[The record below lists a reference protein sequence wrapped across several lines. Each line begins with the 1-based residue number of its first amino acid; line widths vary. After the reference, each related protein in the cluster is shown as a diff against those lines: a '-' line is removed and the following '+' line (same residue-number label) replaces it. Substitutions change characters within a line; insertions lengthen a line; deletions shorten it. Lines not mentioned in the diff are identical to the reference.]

1 MTLIEYKF
9 IFTYRPIRM
18 NWNWSMIRNRLK
30 LLNNWKRLPK
40 RSRRDYCGNRKTS
53 CSVNGRNG
61 ILSSHKT
68 TYSALRKAPPGSQKW
83 ENSYSRYFIFKI
95 TLHPKWNLP
104 VMCSTYWIWWP
115 READF
120 DHFQIKVMSHH
131 RQKLE
136 WDSRPVRLLSFF

>member
-30 LLNNWKRLPK
+30 LLSNWKRLPK

-83 ENSYSRYFIFKI
+83 ENSYSRYVFTSPTLKFYKITNSQETLSLTAFKI
-95 TLHPKWNLP
+95 RCFKNKEWP
-104 VMCSTYWIWWP
+104 V
-115 READF
+115 A
-120 DHFQIKVMSHH
+120 
-131 RQKLE
+131 
-136 WDSRPVRLLSFF
+136 